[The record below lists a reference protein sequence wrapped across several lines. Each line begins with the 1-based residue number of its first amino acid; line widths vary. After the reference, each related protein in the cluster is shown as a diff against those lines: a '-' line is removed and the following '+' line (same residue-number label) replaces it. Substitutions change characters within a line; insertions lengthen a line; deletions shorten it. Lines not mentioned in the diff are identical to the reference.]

1 MVSITGFH
9 QLDSVQNVFVC
20 VLFGNKWFT
29 KYDAPTEI

>member
-9 QLDSVQNVFVC
+9 KLDSVQNVC

-29 KYDAPTEI
+29 KHDAPTEI